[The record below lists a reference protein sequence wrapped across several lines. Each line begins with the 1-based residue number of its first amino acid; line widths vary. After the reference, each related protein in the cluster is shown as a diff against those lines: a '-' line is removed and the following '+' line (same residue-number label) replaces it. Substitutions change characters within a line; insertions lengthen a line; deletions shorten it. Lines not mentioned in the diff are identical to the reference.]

1 MSTDL
6 QGQLAAIDRD
16 IEAAKKVIERADAL
30 QRLSSNRD
38 FKTLI
43 TDGFFKEEALRLVFL
58 KADSNMQSPEKQ
70 AAILR
75 DLDTV
80 SGLNSYFQTVCAL
93 ANQAKGSLES
103 NEAMR
108 EEIEQELS
116 NA

>member
-1 MSTDL
+1 MTNDL

-16 IEAAKKVIERADAL
+16 IESAKKVIEKAEAL
-30 QRLSSNRD
+30 TRLSTNRD

-43 TDGFFKEEALRLVFL
+43 SEGLFKDEALRLVFL
-58 KADSNMQSPEKQ
+58 KADSNMQSPDKQ

-75 DLDTV
+75 DLDTI

-103 NEAMR
+103 SEAMR
-108 EEIEQELS
+108 EEIEQEMS
-116 NA
+116 NG